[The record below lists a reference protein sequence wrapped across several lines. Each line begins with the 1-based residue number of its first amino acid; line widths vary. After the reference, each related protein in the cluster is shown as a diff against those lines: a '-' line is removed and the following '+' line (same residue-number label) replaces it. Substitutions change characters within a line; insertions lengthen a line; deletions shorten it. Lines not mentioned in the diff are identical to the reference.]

1 MQATGGPRSTR
12 CAPTFHRLRARLRR
26 PAQLHL
32 QVAAA
37 LLHVAELTAEPL
49 VFVVGTEAARSNRPR
64 LLRPT
69 LRSRRASAGG
79 SGGERGR
86 LKIAPW
92 RDRAKYGADV
102 RRVPGAPPQVSVQ
115 LLILKRAGAIVV
127 ERVEREVARRLV
139 SDNAEL
145 LQREPEL
152 ALVDPARLV
161 LVKFAER
168 VDDPVQILRERQLKL
183 ADDAGHA

>member
-1 MQATGGPRSTR
+1 
-12 CAPTFHRLRARLRR
+12 
-26 PAQLHL
+26 
-32 QVAAA
+32 
-37 LLHVAELTAEPL
+37 
-49 VFVVGTEAARSNRPR
+49 
-64 LLRPT
+64 
-69 LRSRRASAGG
+69 
-79 SGGERGR
+79 
-86 LKIAPW
+86 
-92 RDRAKYGADV
+92 V

-115 LLILKRAGAIVV
+115 LLILERAGAIVV